1 MRWDESNHYKLSYFD
16 GKIPEEVLKVS
27 HLQFTD
33 VQQANVLLMNKRILL
48 SFDHHQKRARSA
60 YLGPQV

>member
-1 MRWDESNHYKLSYFD
+1 
-16 GKIPEEVLKVS
+16 
-27 HLQFTD
+27 
-33 VQQANVLLMNKRILL
+33 LLMNKRILL